1 MSPVDSSVAGIL
13 IESKCGVGNR
23 VCKSWAAL
31 VGINATWYQ
40 RFRCN
45 TYEMYRLRFMRY
57 DIGLAVKK
65 ARLVRQLRCT
75 WQSVAWHDVAW
86 HDVAWQGVAWH
97 GVV

>member
-1 MSPVDSSVAGIL
+1 MGSVGQYKRNMASKISVQYIGDVSSEIHEV
-13 IESKCGVGNR
+13 
-23 VCKSWAAL
+23 
-31 VGINATWYQ
+31 
-40 RFRCN
+40 
-45 TYEMYRLRFMRY
+45 

-75 WQSVAWHDVAW
+75 WQGVAWHDVAW